1 MNATKTK
8 PTRTHRYPKI
18 SVTFACFEFHWVMN
32 RLLSTSIGRLRIL
45 GILEGISLLLLFGIA
60 MPVKYILGNPA
71 LVKSFGMA
79 HGILFILFVLYTIS
93 ASISYS
99 WKFGTTTWKVLLGC
113 VLPFG
118 SFYVDK
124 KILSRMPH

>member
-1 MNATKTK
+1 
-8 PTRTHRYPKI
+8 
-18 SVTFACFEFHWVMN
+18 MN

-45 GILEGISLLLLFGIA
+45 GILEGISLLVLLGIA

-71 LVKSFGMA
+71 LVRSVGMA
-79 HGILFILFVLYTIS
+79 HGVLFVLFVLYTIM
-93 ASISYS
+93 ASISNS
-99 WKFGTTTWKVLLGC
+99 WKFGSVTAKLLVGC

-124 KILSRMPH
+124 KILSKMPH